1 MESKTS
7 KKNMSPPFARSLC
20 PRRPRVPRRRQLA
33 SQGNGWKKRAAE
45 RLERQ
50 KRDRQKGAV
59 AKEDQMMLIL
69 GWVVDCF
76 GAARVLCCVNL
87 RYLGWNL
94 NRFDYIWWFWTV
106 SWASN
111 TVCLKR
117 SSLAFWSLYFFVP
130 ISWVGDLG
138 IDLVVECHLKL
149 GSFE

>member
-1 MESKTS
+1 MESKTL
-7 KKNMSPPFARSLC
+7 KKTC
-20 PRRPRVPRRRQLA
+20 PTFCEEPVPQKA
-33 SQGNGWKKRAAE
+33 SGTTTPATGLPGQRMEKRAAE

-50 KRDRQKGAV
+50 KRDRQKGAL